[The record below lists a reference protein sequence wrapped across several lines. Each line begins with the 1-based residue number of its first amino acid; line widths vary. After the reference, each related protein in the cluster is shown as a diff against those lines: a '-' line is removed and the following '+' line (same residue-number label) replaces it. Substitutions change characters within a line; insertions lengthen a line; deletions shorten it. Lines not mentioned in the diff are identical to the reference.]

1 MVPSRCQA
9 KPCPTPL
16 ESVRAHET
24 MIVGEVRVGE
34 ERDSFVKIRRGG
46 EKRKHFSSFDRRI
59 HDIKSKRERGIEI
72 EKPDTDTD

>member
-24 MIVGEVRVGE
+24 MIVGEVRVG
-34 ERDSFVKIRRGG
+34 RGKGFIRQDQKGG
-46 EKRKHFSSFDRRI
+46 KKESTFPVLI
-59 HDIKSKRERGIEI
+59 VVYMI
-72 EKPDTDTD
+72 